1 MTTHSSMRA
10 WKIPKT
16 GEPGRLQ
23 SMGSQRVGLT
33 LSLSLV
39 FSVMR
44 VDRQGF
50 GLPGFVLCLPLATGR
65 ALTGSGV
72 TRRVREGA

>member
-1 MTTHSSMRA
+1 MTER
-10 WKIPKT
+10 
-16 GEPGRLQ
+16 
-23 SMGSQRVGLT
+23 LT

-50 GLPGFVLCLPLATGR
+50 GLPGFVLCLPLATDR
-65 ALTGSGV
+65 VLTGSGFMG
-72 TRRVREGA
+72 RVREGA